1 VRAVSQGNIGS
12 NTTAGMREDM
22 RDLKDQA
29 SSSASRVAEDAREE
43 LARLRAQVEKLMQ
56 ERVTPA
62 LAGAAETVE
71 DYAHRARDTIEHQA
85 DALSSTVRERPLL
98 AVGLAA
104 VAGYLVGRLM
114 GGGNTYV
121 YRDRG

>member
-1 VRAVSQGNIGS
+1 MSQNTGS
-12 NTTAGMREDM
+12 SSTAAGMREDM
-22 RDLKDQA
+22 RELKGEAAA
-29 SSSASRVAEDAREE
+29 SAERLAEDAREE

-71 DYAHRARDTIEHQA
+71 DYAARARDRIERQA

-98 AVGLAA
+98 AVGVAALA
-104 VAGYLVGRLM
+104 GFLIGRLT
-114 GGGNTYV
+114 GGTTYV
-121 YRDRG
+121 YSSDRR

>member
-1 VRAVSQGNIGS
+1 MPPANTSSSTGS
-12 NTTAGMREDM
+12 NTAAGMREDM
-22 RDLKDQA
+22 RELKDQA
-29 SSSASRVAEDAREE
+29 GNSASRVADDAREE

-85 DALSSTVRERPLL
+85 DAVSATVRERPLL

-104 VAGYLVGRLM
+104 LAGYLVGRLM
-114 GGGNTYV
+114 AGNTYV
-121 YRDRG
+121 YRDRA